1 MFCYVLQHCA
11 CASITETSVQIGYA
25 DVLKKCITYR
35 TGFTLLSQH
44 VNPCYL
50 FQDKAAFIALQIH
63 SEQPQL
69 QLLHVWQNNIKR
81 IRCDNVSLYEAP
93 VLYS

>member
-1 MFCYVLQHCA
+1 MGALLSNSGQHHHRAFPPVAYISQQPAAITVIIPYVFLRSTTQRC
-11 CASITETSVQIGYA
+11 E

-35 TGFTLLSQH
+35 TGFPLLSQH

-63 SEQPQL
+63 NKQPQL
-69 QLLHVWQNNIKR
+69 QLLHV
-81 IRCDNVSLYEAP
+81 
-93 VLYS
+93 